1 MAPLQ
6 ATRLSR
12 LARRSEEQAAA
23 AVQDDGLERCELCH
37 ELIAPQHRHLVAVES
52 RELLCACRACTILF
66 DSPAASAG
74 RYKLVP
80 DRRMRLAGFQL
91 DDVQWEELRIPV
103 EMAFFFHSTP
113 AGRVV
118 AFYPS
123 PAGATESALELEAW
137 RGIAAANPVL
147 DELEADVEAL
157 LVNRAAGTRGHWIA
171 PIDECYALVGL
182 IRSGWQGLSGG
193 TQVWEDLERFF
204 ADLERRARTASAQ
217 GRGTQ
222 TNAATAMG
230 AGGREG

>member
-1 MAPLQ
+1 MAPIQ

-23 AVQDDGLERCELCH
+23 AAQDDGLERCELCH
-37 ELIAPQHRHLVAVES
+37 ELIAPEHRHLVAVDS

-74 RYKLVP
+74 RYRLVP
-80 DRRMRLAGFQL
+80 DRRLRLEGFQL

-103 EMAFFFHSTP
+103 EMAFFFQSSS

-123 PAGATESALELEAW
+123 PAGATESALELDAW

-147 DELEADVEAL
+147 DELEHDVEAL

-171 PIDECYALVGL
+171 PIDECYSLVGL
-182 IRSGWQGLSGG
+182 IRSRWQGLSGG
-193 TQVWEDLERFF
+193 TEVWKELERFF
-204 ADLERRARTASAQ
+204 ADFERRARTASAQ
-217 GRGTQ
+217 GRGAKA
-222 TNAATAMG
+222 NAATAIG